1 MKTLFLS
8 KHKSK
13 VFAFRNG
20 EAHNIFPKLDDD
32 VLSIAGY
39 YFANS
44 LHFYGVGAENNYD
57 NIIDQNNLVNSIYQP
72 ILGYEITTFGEDIFG
87 NQFCFSEEKFSWL
100 NIETSELE
108 NIADS
113 FEGFLNAIEQNVDY
127 YTGFPITEEMSE
139 DHKSM
144 LGLGYRLCPIKPFVI
159 GGEYSLNNLSLEK
172 FDHNLRYNGQIAAQ
186 IVNLEDG
193 QRIRIVHK
201 SID

>member
-8 KHKSK
+8 IHKSK
-13 VFAFRNG
+13 EFAFRNT
-20 EAHNIFPKLDDD
+20 EAHNIFPKLDND
-32 VLSIAGY
+32 VLSTAGY

-87 NQFCFSEEKFSWL
+87 NQFCVSKDEFYWL

-113 FEGFLNAIEQNVDY
+113 FEGFLNEIEQNVDY

-172 FDHNLRYNGQIAAQ
+172 FDHNLRCNGQIAAQ

-193 QRIRIVHK
+193 QRIRIIHK